1 MSNTELELIVPVA
14 HPCFA
19 DHFAGNP
26 IVPGALLLQW
36 LCRQLHSHYP
46 GQRVS
51 TIKSLK
57 FLKTLGPGD
66 RCRLVLS
73 AGANTGQIRLRM
85 LRGTVTVCQ
94 GAVELEVELHDEPL
108 P

>member
-1 MSNTELELIVPVA
+1 MSSTELELIVPSA

-19 DHFAGNP
+19 DHFPGNA

-36 LCRQLHSHYP
+36 LCQALQSHYP
-46 GQRVS
+46 GQRVT

-66 RCRLVLS
+66 RCRLVLT
-73 AGANTGQIRLRM
+73 AGVKTGQLK
-85 LRGTVTVCQ
+85 LHLQRGGAAVCR
-94 GAVELEVELHDEPL
+94 GVLELHDEPS